1 MEKPAQFHLIY
12 ASIAIVLM
20 AAVMYVSLLEQ
31 VELPQAP
38 IFQADK
44 LVHFSMYF
52 ILSLAIYKGFFN
64 KNLILSIV
72 IACFASFFYG
82 LIVEFL
88 QYFLTSSRMFDIFD
102 IFANG
107 IGSIFAYLIVNK
119 YL

>member
-1 MEKPAQFHLIY
+1 MEKPIQFHLIF
-12 ASIAIVLM
+12 AGIAIVLM
-20 AAVMYVSLLEQ
+20 VTVMYVSLLEQ

-38 IFQADK
+38 IIQADK
-44 LVHFSMYF
+44 IVHFGMYF
-52 ILSLAIYKGFFN
+52 ILSISIYKGFFN
-64 KNLILSIV
+64 KKLIFSIV
-72 IACFASFFYG
+72 IACFLSFFYG

-107 IGSIFAYLIVNK
+107 IGSIFAYLVVNK